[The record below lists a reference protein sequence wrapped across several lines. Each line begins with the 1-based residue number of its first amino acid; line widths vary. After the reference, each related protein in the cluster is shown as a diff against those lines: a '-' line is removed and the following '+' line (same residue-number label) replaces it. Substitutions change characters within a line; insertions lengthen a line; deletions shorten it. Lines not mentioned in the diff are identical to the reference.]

1 MNLLNSKIGGFM
13 NENNCYFIQ
22 QRCVIFIQSQSN
34 QFRLQMGQTSG
45 NISTEYESAKKTISD
60 NFNYID
66 SSVKY
71 YGMAVA
77 VGVSVYIFRNE
88 IEHFF
93 EKYTGS
99 QYFKRK
105 HGANYILE
113 PIEIDEEPHYVERK
127 EIEERLNQIIGNLNE
142 RKYAIIVGCKG
153 SGKSTV

>member
-1 MNLLNSKIGGFM
+1 MFYPTALHHFYPITSNGTNIGK
-13 NENNCYFIQ
+13 
-22 QRCVIFIQSQSN
+22 
-34 QFRLQMGQTSG
+34 
-45 NISTEYESAKKTISD
+45 ISTEYESAKKTISD

-66 SSVKY
+66 ISVKY
-71 YGMAVA
+71 YGMVVA

-93 EKYTGS
+93 EKYTGR

-127 EIEERLNQIIGNLNE
+127 EIED
-142 RKYAIIVGCKG
+142 V
-153 SGKSTV
+153 